1 MMGAMKKPILL
12 AALLAAS
19 FTCAAEISVSFD
31 KTRKYADAGMSG
43 DEAISNVRELATYIA
58 GIAKR
63 DLPVDTDLKVEIL
76 DVDLAGDRRLVGRGV
91 WIRHMDGT
99 SDWPN
104 LKIKFSVH
112 IPGRPPMEGV
122 DKVSGQDYLMHGESL
137 SYDPMRYEKLM
148 IDSWFQW
155 RIVEGRAIPPSR

>member
-1 MMGAMKKPILL
+1 MKRSVLF
-12 AALLAAS
+12 AALVAAS
-19 FTCAAEISVSFD
+19 LTCAAEISVSFD
-31 KTRKYADAGMSG
+31 KSRRYTDAGMAG
-43 DEAISNVRELATYIA
+43 DEAVSNVRELATYIA

-63 DLPVDTDLKVEIL
+63 DLPLDADLKVEIL

-104 LKIKFSVH
+104 LKIRFSARV
-112 IPGRPPMEGV
+112 PGKPPMEAV
-122 DKVSGQDYLMHGESL
+122 DKVSGEDYLMHGESL

-148 IDSWFQW
+148 IDAWFQW
-155 RIVEGRAIPPSR
+155 RIVEGRPVPPSR